1 MVMRLNMTTVD
12 LPASKDGEE
21 GDDSSGN
28 QCESNAESEN
38 NEKMQGKSKMKDSHA
53 HNNEVAKILEYNRWI
68 RDNTLKNSTKRH
80 KQEDRQ
86 KTFREEERLE
96 TLNRDV
102 IVGTKSGVGAEEG
115 TGGGRTVLECVR

>member
-1 MVMRLNMTTVD
+1 MR
-12 LPASKDGEE
+12 
-21 GDDSSGN
+21 
-28 QCESNAESEN
+28 N
-38 NEKMQGKSKMKDSHA
+38 NT
-53 HNNEVAKILEYNRWI
+53 W
-68 RDNTLKNSTKRH
+68 KNSTKRLTQDDMMN

-102 IVGTKSGVGAEEG
+102 IVGTKSGVGLEEG